1 VNEPLFRIGGETHL
15 AFGPWPGQGRLLA
28 PHLTRVRACLDLH
41 ADLIER
47 VDVVVRSAT
56 GRKIYPQHHHV
67 LIAEYGPMIGRLL
80 DRHWRVLDLR
90 RRWQSRVNA
99 QMISEPL
106 DSRCIG
112 CLPTAPYGKFKD
124 RFF

>member
-1 VNEPLFRIGGETHL
+1 MNEPLFRIGGETHL

-90 RRWQSRVNA
+90 RRWQSQRQCAND
-99 QMISEPL
+99 Q
-106 DSRCIG
+106 
-112 CLPTAPYGKFKD
+112 
-124 RFF
+124 